1 MFNVLVGVRIR
12 SSEFSEGDCRGVSNC
27 VDAVEFVEE
36 LLDLPEVP
44 QGPGLLRNTR

>member
-1 MFNVLVGVRIR
+1 MSFRKVIAGE
-12 SSEFSEGDCRGVSNC
+12 SSNC
-27 VDAVEFVEE
+27 VDAVGFVEE